1 MDLTATTLRPL
12 LVNIL
17 FAMGELSE
25 AQRADLNASLD
36 NDIDLARL
44 NFNSLTMLDFCL
56 QVETHT
62 DIVFEPDELVTLET
76 LSAVE
81 AAILA
86 KSPAAKPS
94 QI

>member
-1 MDLTATTLRPL
+1 MDLTAKALRPL
-12 LVNIL
+12 LVDIL
-17 FAMGELSE
+17 FRMGELTE
-25 AQRADLNASLD
+25 AQGADLNASLD
-36 NDIDLARL
+36 SDIDLARL

-56 QVETHT
+56 QVETNT

-86 KSPAAKPS
+86 KRPAAKS
-94 QI
+94 N